1 MGQGDSYDGSLLE
14 PGPGLWTSAVAHRF
28 SVLMENE
35 AYFDALSSA
44 LQKAERSIVILGWQF
59 DPRTH
64 LDPET
69 RPGDK
74 TADITVTY
82 PDGSTEKIPVNVV
95 VRTQADA
102 LNPEGQDRTA
112 RAVRNRTSAQGAF
125 DRARSALFE
134 EGISS
139 SRIKLDAERP
149 SVEDLIDHICS
160 GVRSTATYTGAR
172 SLGELRERVVL
183 GVQSPA
189 GFAEGKPLP
198 TGW

>member
-1 MGQGDSYDGSLLE
+1 MASKRAVAARTSGDSG
-14 PGPGLWTSAVAHRF
+14 
-28 SVLMENE
+28 
-35 AYFDALSSA
+35 FD
-44 LQKAERSIVILGWQF
+44 
-59 DPRTH
+59 
-64 LDPET
+64 
-69 RPGDK
+69 
-74 TADITVTY
+74 
-82 PDGSTEKIPVNVV
+82 
-95 VRTQADA
+95 QA
-102 LNPEGQDRTA
+102 RK
-112 RAVRNRTSAQGAF
+112 
-125 DRARSALFE
+125 ALFE

-139 SRIKLDAERP
+139 SRIKLDPERP